1 MYFAFGKQESCVK
14 ESTENF
20 LQNTSLVI
28 YVQALLDK
36 LELGAKAS
44 RVDKRSG
51 RAAYDA
57 AVTAVARRYACSP
70 TNNVSTK
77 TVVPIQGDGNCL
89 FSSVRSALLWLV
101 CHIRNRIDPAQYEI
115 CDVYKMIVAVV
126 KSDQT
131 GHHFLR
137 QYACDALEKEF
148 LDTTMPGDKRI
159 EIADVS
165 LVSLRDKIIAS
176 LEDISETIVEDV
188 RIVTQNDLIAFI
200 QKMRVDKAYG
210 DITMLLTLQLMLSHY
225 AGIVKCQVVHGS
237 LREENL
243 VPLV

>member
-1 MYFAFGKQESCVK
+1 
-14 ESTENF
+14 
-20 LQNTSLVI
+20 
-28 YVQALLDK
+28 
-36 LELGAKAS
+36 
-44 RVDKRSG
+44 
-51 RAAYDA
+51 
-57 AVTAVARRYACSP
+57 
-70 TNNVSTK
+70 
-77 TVVPIQGDGNCL
+77 
-89 FSSVRSALLWLV
+89 
-101 CHIRNRIDPAQYEI
+101 
-115 CDVYKMIVAVV
+115 MIVAVV

-137 QYACDALEKEF
+137 QYACDALGKEF

-176 LEDISETIVEDV
+176 LEDISEKIVEDV